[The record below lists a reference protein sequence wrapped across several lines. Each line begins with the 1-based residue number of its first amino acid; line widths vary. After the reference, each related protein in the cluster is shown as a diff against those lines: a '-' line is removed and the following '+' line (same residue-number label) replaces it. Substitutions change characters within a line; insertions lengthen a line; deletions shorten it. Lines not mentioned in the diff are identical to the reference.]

1 MIPSF
6 QIIFGSSE
14 VLKRWA
20 EVQDILKLTKDGLNR
35 SLRGGFFG
43 NFKVQT
49 RGDRVRTEDF
59 FGGIWGSN
67 T

>member
-20 EVQDILKLTKDGLNR
+20 EVQDILKLTKDG
-35 SLRGGFFG
+35 FFT
-43 NFKVQT
+43 VHCA
-49 RGDRVRTEDF
+49 VDF
-59 FGGIWGSN
+59 WEFHGPNSWGQGQN
-67 T
+67 